1 MNMNSNDRNIL
12 KKSKLQ
18 EITQQID
25 PRFTLDPEV
34 EEILLE
40 IADEFIE
47 SVTSFGCSLAKHR
60 NSDTLEVKD
69 LQLHLEKNWN
79 VKIPGF
85 TQSSQQIPSNL
96 PSGTEETTRVFRKP
110 PIPEIHKQRL
120 MWVKKSQEQL
130 QKQKQKQQEKKQQQQ

>member
-1 MNMNSNDRNIL
+1 MNINSNDRTVL

-25 PRFTLDPEV
+25 PRHSLDPEV

-40 IADEFIE
+40 IADDFIE
-47 SVTSFGCSLAKHR
+47 SVTTFACSLAKHR
-60 NSDTLEVKD
+60 GSDTLEVKD

-85 TQSSQQIPSNL
+85 TQSSLQNGASSEEVRAFKRPTQ
-96 PSGTEETTRVFRKP
+96 TEA
-110 PIPEIHKQRL
+110 HKQRL
-120 MWVKKSQEQL
+120 VWVKKAQDQL
-130 QKQKQKQQEKKQQQQ
+130 QKQKQKQEKK